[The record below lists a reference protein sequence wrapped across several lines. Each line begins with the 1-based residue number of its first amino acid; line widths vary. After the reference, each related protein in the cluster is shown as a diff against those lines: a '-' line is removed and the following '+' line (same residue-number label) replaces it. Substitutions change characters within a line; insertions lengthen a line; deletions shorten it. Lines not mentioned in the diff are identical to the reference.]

1 MKLIWLNLWD
11 RLTARCYSDVTTSP
25 DNVMSTN
32 LLKLI
37 KNDVKNYEKG
47 WIFIK
52 KGKKDSAEKMGWL
65 HEAHTLWTHTLVHK
79 KGTMASLKQS

>member
-1 MKLIWLNLWD
+1 
-11 RLTARCYSDVTTSP
+11 
-25 DNVMSTN
+25 MSTN

-65 HEAHTLWTHTLVHK
+65 HEAHTL
-79 KGTMASLKQS
+79 